1 MGLHSSERWFIGFWA
16 AVCLCSE
23 CDSLCCWAGEWRYRN
38 KQVQMQGGYSYT
50 VILQERNVWCER
62 LCSVSLASYTE
73 TEMSVI
79 IIKKKRN
86 GCDDDE
92 PVSQDHVAFAWLIF
106 GLAFAL
112 VLGFRLAN
120 RPLIFSPLMD
130 CVAVRRQKRDTRPAA
145 SYYASFIS
153 N

>member
-23 CDSLCCWAGEWRYRN
+23 CDSLCCWVGEWRYGN

-79 IIKKKRN
+79 IIKKKEMAVMMMNQSVRIMLLLP
-86 GCDDDE
+86 G
-92 PVSQDHVAFAWLIF
+92 SF
-106 GLAFAL
+106 
-112 VLGFRLAN
+112 LGWHLH
-120 RPLIFSPLMD
+120 
-130 CVAVRRQKRDTRPAA
+130 
-145 SYYASFIS
+145 
-153 N
+153 